1 MPKSVCFHVGLPKT
15 GTTTIQRYLR
25 GQYEKLRSLGF
36 LYPGLGEH
44 PAMHL
49 PRHTLMMSAMIG
61 KATAQSEGLD
71 LKACR
76 EAIALVFKKFHESDL
91 ENLLWSCEG
100 MGLTARIWDAE
111 YLERILEGVDV
122 RIVFFARYVDDW
134 VESYVKERI
143 RGRSKSGAE
152 RLSKKP
158 LPPLAPL
165 AGVAEG
171 SAARSRESVLEKG
184 AKFTQALR
192 IMRNKAPSAEIVV
205 RSFDADRA
213 KGRVVSGALEAMGV
227 PVGGNFPDADDEA
240 GVKNSTKS
248 DLYSMLLYH
257 LITAQAGV
265 DVIRAVGAA
274 GRTRDRR
281 GVKYEP
287 LGDRRF
293 RFLSDENVIEARG
306 YYEELR
312 EEYPDLPAQPP
323 FVSRPAERYLPRD
336 EGVAVL
342 DWLRPDISDATFD
355 KACAAYPRDLGG

>member
-1 MPKSVCFHVGLPKT
+1 M
-15 GTTTIQRYLR
+15 
-25 GQYEKLRSLGF
+25 
-36 LYPGLGEH
+36 
-44 PAMHL
+44 
-49 PRHTLMMSAMIG
+49 
-61 KATAQSEGLD
+61 
-71 LKACR
+71 
-76 EAIALVFKKFHESDL
+76 
-91 ENLLWSCEG
+91 
-100 MGLTARIWDAE
+100 
-111 YLERILEGVDV
+111 
-122 RIVFFARYVDDW
+122 
-134 VESYVKERI
+134 VKERARK
-143 RGRSKSGAE
+143 RGQDRQG
-152 RLSKKP
+152 R
-158 LPPLAPL
+158 
-165 AGVAEG
+165 AGGRTRKV
-171 SAARSRESVLEKG
+171 
-184 AKFTQALR
+184 
-192 IMRNKAPSAEIVV
+192 PSADEIVLSI
-205 RSFDADRA
+205 RCGS
-213 KGRVVSGALEAMGV
+213 GQGEVVSGAL
-227 PVGGNFPDADDEA
+227 GGQGCPWRGAFPDADDEA

-355 KACAAYPRDLGG
+355 KACAAYPADLGG